1 MPNKQG
7 SPNTPEALVEGLAKF
22 LKNPELLPYTGN
34 AVIQYLLNSNQMLGS
49 LDVAGQKTVRAEAAR
64 AQARINGVD
73 ALTAE
78 QEARADVILHN
89 AISAQNLTN
98 PLSTDAT
105 AASKVQ
111 HRNPFVLTCQQWLS
125 ATPARYIYCAVN
137 PSDIQ
142 WKIALRAKDQKTRG
156 GTVQHLWKS
165 VGDARRD
172 TFYDEPVLTINFQ
185 AGNILPVTDRL
196 AGGVITRQQVNG
208 RTITTS
214 EAPSQRSDPIVPDGM
229 KNFYDFMELM
239 DTPRQF
245 SDNGVQRD
253 NPVYIL
259 YNSRIFPSMALTGMW
274 TQDGFSFSDNA
285 ENPNEIS
292 NWTASFIVH
301 DSYPKIKDNKS
312 LINTYIRA
320 GFGKI

>member
-1 MPNKQG
+1 MSQEPKSKPGQG
-7 SPNTPEALVEGLAKF
+7 TNLQPF
-22 LKNPELLPYTGN
+22 FQNPELLPYTGN
-34 AVIQYLLNSNQMLGS
+34 AVVRYLRQNELM
-49 LDVAGQKTVRAEAAR
+49 R
-64 AQARINGVD
+64 D
-73 ALTAE
+73 ALDDAQIKTNNAAI
-78 QEARADVILHN
+78 AR
-89 AISAQNLTN
+89 QNLLQNEGLLTLTEPQERDDN
-98 PLSTDAT
+98 ILEVNAT
-105 AASKVQ
+105 RKLNLEAGLKEQISNATTHAMHQ
-111 HRNPFVLTCQQWLS
+111 RNPFVLTCQQWMT

-165 VGDARRD
+165 RNDARRD

-185 AGNILPVTDRL
+185 AGNILPITDRP
-196 AGGVITRQQVNG
+196 AATVNKSFG
-208 RTITTS
+208 IAT
-214 EAPSQRSDPIVPDGM
+214 ADNQRADPIVPDGM
-229 KNFYDFMELM
+229 RNFYDFMELM

-245 SDNGVQRD
+245 QSLDASGNPTGPVRD

-274 TQDGFSFSDNA
+274 TQDGFSFSDKS

-301 DSYPKIKDNKS
+301 DSYPKINSPQS
-312 LINTYIRA
+312 LIATYIRA